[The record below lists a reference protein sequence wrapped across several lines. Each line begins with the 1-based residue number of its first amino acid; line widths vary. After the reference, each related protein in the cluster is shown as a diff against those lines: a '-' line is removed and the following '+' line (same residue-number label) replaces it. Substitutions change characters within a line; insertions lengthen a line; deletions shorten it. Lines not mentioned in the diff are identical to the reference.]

1 MAFGKNLCN
10 IYSTDDDEAQNYN
23 LSDSLYYSET
33 EFVDLLTS
41 QRLSDKQNLTIFSIN
56 IANLLTKLRS
66 LKLFI
71 NNISTPEKSPDIIVV
86 VETHLTKNNSAGYTE
101 SELKSLIPGY
111 EFYHKDRTTKKGGG
125 V

>member
-1 MAFGKNLCN
+1 MIDELAISDVLTDDSKNLCN
-10 IYSTDDDEAQNYN
+10 IYSADDDEAQNYN

-41 QRLSDKQNLTIFSIN
+41 QKLSDRQNLTIFSIN

-86 VETHLTKNNSAGYTE
+86 VETHLNNNSCAGYTE
-101 SELKSLIPGY
+101 
-111 EFYHKDRTTKKGGG
+111 
-125 V
+125 